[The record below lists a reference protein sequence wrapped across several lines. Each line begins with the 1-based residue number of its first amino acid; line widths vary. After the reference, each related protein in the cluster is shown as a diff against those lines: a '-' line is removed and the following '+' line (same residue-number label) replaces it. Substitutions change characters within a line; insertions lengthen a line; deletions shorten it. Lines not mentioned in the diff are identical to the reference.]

1 MDSLRDLMSAEPSKP
16 FLPSEQLRSC
26 ISDEA
31 VVLSTLSVYV
41 CVCVR
46 MHVCTLDFG
55 VGGQTLH

>member
-26 ISDEA
+26 ISDGA

-41 CVCVR
+41 CVR
-46 MHVCTLDFG
+46 MHVCTLHFG
-55 VGGQTLH
+55 AGGQTLH